1 VASTVAI
8 SEVLDMPRS
17 LRAASL
23 AALSLTVSLSLAVLS
38 CGGGDNNPAAPSPTP
53 KPTPTPPAGGGA
65 TATTTITITGTGVA
79 PKDIVVTRGS
89 RVTFVNNDGVG
100 HDMNSDPHPA
110 HTNCPDLNVGFIA
123 GSQSRQTEVLNTA
136 RTCGYHDHN
145 QPSNAALQ
153 GTIRIE

>member
-23 AALSLTVSLSLAVLS
+23 AALSLTVSLSLAVVS
-38 CGGGDNNPAAPSPTP
+38 CGGDSNPASPTP
-53 KPTPTPPAGGGA
+53 TPTPTPTPPTGGGG
-65 TATTTITITGTGVA
+65 TATTTITITGTGVT
-79 PKDIVVTRGS
+79 PKDIVVPRGS

-110 HTNCPDLNVGFIA
+110 HTNCPDLNVGFVA